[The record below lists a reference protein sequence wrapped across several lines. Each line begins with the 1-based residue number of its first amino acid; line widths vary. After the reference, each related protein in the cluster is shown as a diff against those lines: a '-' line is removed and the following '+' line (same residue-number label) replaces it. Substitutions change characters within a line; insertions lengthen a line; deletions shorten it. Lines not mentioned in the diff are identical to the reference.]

1 MKHNTREPK
10 RRPHRRT
17 GKPGHYPRFEPTQE
31 QRTMVAQLAGL
42 KVSWEEL
49 RKLVVNPRTNRPI
62 AKTSFSRIFAQEL
75 EQARGKLKELIASG
89 FYSALAN
96 GEAWALRLALKNVF
110 HYSLENNS
118 QLPVMDVEEQQQ
130 KRIEVVFCT
139 PDPKPLPAPVLDVT
153 PAQPQPQSPPYR
165 PQSALPPPAPP
176 GSRYSWMD

>member
-1 MKHNTREPK
+1 
-10 RRPHRRT
+10 
-17 GKPGHYPRFEPTQE
+17 
-31 QRTMVAQLAGL
+31 MVAQLAGL

-89 FYSALAN
+89 FYNALAN

-118 QLPVMDVEEQQQ
+118 LLPVMDVEEQQQ

-153 PAQPQPQSPPYR
+153 PAQRSRNRRHIGRNQHCRRRRRQAR
-165 PQSALPPPAPP
+165 ATVGWIDQSARRGAA
-176 GSRYSWMD
+176 GAR